1 MINKEV
7 ITKTQKRLIRI
18 NMLVV
23 SGFLIL
29 LCMFTPRGVRFIKFS
44 SYFYFSR
51 SGNEENPEENYM
63 AIGMLFGVAIGTIFF
78 NAESRP
84 YGICFGMLF
93 GMVIGM
99 SIKKK

>member
-1 MINKEV
+1 MVDFI
-7 ITKTQKRLIRI
+7 
-18 NMLVV
+18 
-23 SGFLIL
+23 LIL
-29 LCMFTPRGVRFIKFS
+29 LPVVVVGIAVILSINNVKKTNEKRKAFEDEKANQ
-44 SYFYFSR
+44 
-51 SGNEENPEENYM
+51 NEENPEENYM

>member
-1 MINKEV
+1 MVDFI
-7 ITKTQKRLIRI
+7 
-18 NMLVV
+18 
-23 SGFLIL
+23 LIL
-29 LCMFTPRGVRFIKFS
+29 LPVVVVGIAVILSINNIKKTNEKRKAFEDEKANQ
-44 SYFYFSR
+44 
-51 SGNEENPEENYM
+51 NEENPEENYM

>member
-1 MINKEV
+1 MFDFI
-7 ITKTQKRLIRI
+7 
-18 NMLVV
+18 
-23 SGFLIL
+23 LIL
-29 LCMFTPRGVRFIKFS
+29 LPVVVVGIAVILFINNVKKTNEKRKAFDDEKENQ
-44 SYFYFSR
+44 
-51 SGNEENPEENYM
+51 NEENTENQEKSEENYM
-63 AIGMLFGVAIGTIFF
+63 AIGMCFGVAIGTIFF

>member
-1 MINKEV
+1 MVNFI
-7 ITKTQKRLIRI
+7 
-18 NMLVV
+18 
-23 SGFLIL
+23 LIL
-29 LCMFTPRGVRFIKFS
+29 LPVVVVGIAVILFINNVKKTNEKRKAFEDEKANQ
-44 SYFYFSR
+44 
-51 SGNEENPEENYM
+51 NEENPEENYM

>member
-1 MINKEV
+1 MIDF
-7 ITKTQKRLIRI
+7 I
-18 NMLVV
+18 
-23 SGFLIL
+23 LIL
-29 LCMFTPRGVRFIKFS
+29 LPVVVVGIAVILSINNVKKTNEKRKAFEDEKANQ
-44 SYFYFSR
+44 
-51 SGNEENPEENYM
+51 NEENPEENYM

>member
-1 MINKEV
+1 MIDF
-7 ITKTQKRLIRI
+7 I
-18 NMLVV
+18 
-23 SGFLIL
+23 LIL
-29 LCMFTPRGVRFIKFS
+29 LPVVVVGIAVILFINNVKKT
-44 SYFYFSR
+44 
-51 SGNEENPEENYM
+51 NEKRTDFEDEKANQNEENAENPEENYM

>member
-1 MINKEV
+1 MVNFI
-7 ITKTQKRLIRI
+7 
-18 NMLVV
+18 
-23 SGFLIL
+23 LIL
-29 LCMFTPRGVRFIKFS
+29 LPVVVVGIAVILFINNVKKT
-44 SYFYFSR
+44 
-51 SGNEENPEENYM
+51 NEKRKVFEDEKANQNTENPENPEENYM
-63 AIGMLFGVAIGTIFF
+63 AIGMCFGVAIGTIFF

>member
-1 MINKEV
+1 MIDF
-7 ITKTQKRLIRI
+7 I
-18 NMLVV
+18 
-23 SGFLIL
+23 LIL
-29 LCMFTPRGVRFIKFS
+29 LPVVVVGIAVILFINNVKKTNEKRTDFEDEKANQ
-44 SYFYFSR
+44 
-51 SGNEENPEENYM
+51 NEENPEENYM

>member
-1 MINKEV
+1 MIDF
-7 ITKTQKRLIRI
+7 I
-18 NMLVV
+18 
-23 SGFLIL
+23 LIL
-29 LCMFTPRGVRFIKFS
+29 LPVVVVGIAVILFINNVKKTNEKRKAFEDEKANQ
-44 SYFYFSR
+44 
-51 SGNEENPEENYM
+51 NEENPEENYM

>member
-1 MINKEV
+1 MVDFI
-7 ITKTQKRLIRI
+7 
-18 NMLVV
+18 
-23 SGFLIL
+23 LIL
-29 LCMFTPRGVRFIKFS
+29 LPVVVVGIAVILFINNVKKT
-44 SYFYFSR
+44 
-51 SGNEENPEENYM
+51 NEKRKAFEDEKENQNEENYM

-93 GMVIGM
+93 GMLIGM

>member
-1 MINKEV
+1 MVDFI
-7 ITKTQKRLIRI
+7 
-18 NMLVV
+18 
-23 SGFLIL
+23 LIL
-29 LCMFTPRGVRFIKFS
+29 LPVVVVGIAVILFINNVKKTNEKRTAFEDEKANQ
-44 SYFYFSR
+44 
-51 SGNEENPEENYM
+51 NEENPEENYM